1 MHITI
6 AQFKVTRDY
15 DDNMERALNIIN
27 SVETDVLVFP
37 ELFNTGYYV
46 ENFEKCDITPILNAS
61 KGTKTLLIF
70 GMPEKAGKNYYNS
83 AFLIYRG
90 KVIGKHRKTKL
101 FPLLKEDRIF
111 KAGKSVDVFKTHLGV
126 FGVLICYELRFP
138 EIARELAKKGAEVLF
153 VIAQFPLE
161 RIEHWRILLKA
172 RAIENQLFV
181 VGVNCVNSLC
191 GGHSAV
197 IDPWGKTLI
206 EGSDDSCTI
215 SVEIDTSLVAEIR
228 ERYPFLDS
236 EYLKL

>member
-1 MHITI
+1 VHITI
-6 AQFKVTRDY
+6 AQFKVTRNY
-15 DDNMERALNIIN
+15 DDNMERALNIVN
-27 SVETDVLVFP
+27 STETDVLIFP

-46 ENFEKCDITPILNAS
+46 ENFEKSDITPILNAS
-61 KGTKTLLIF
+61 KDTKALLIV
-70 GMPEKAGKNYYNS
+70 GMPEKAGNIYYNS

-90 KVIGKHRKTKL
+90 RVIGKHRKTKL
-101 FPLLKEDRIF
+101 FPLLKEDQIF

-138 EIARELAKKGAEVLF
+138 ELARELTKKGAEILF

-181 VGVNCVNSLC
+181 VGVNCVNEFC

-228 ERYPFLDS
+228 KMYPFLDFDNI
-236 EYLKL
+236 